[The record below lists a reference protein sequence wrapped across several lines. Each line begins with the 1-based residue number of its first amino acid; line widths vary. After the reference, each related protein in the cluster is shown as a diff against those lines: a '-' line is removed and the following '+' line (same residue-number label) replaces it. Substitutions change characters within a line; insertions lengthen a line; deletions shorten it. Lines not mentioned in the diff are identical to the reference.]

1 MPDIKGPVAETVDS
15 IDNAS
20 SDFPVEIKE
29 VFETHQSKQHVLA
42 EVDELVEK
50 HDLAEYKDLLIRGAL
65 LANRPESITNEE
77 YTDFE
82 RKAILRE
89 KTHPLISLSRSMIIA
104 ALCTSSAAVNFGM
117 DESAV
122 GGAVLQYQKQFN
134 ITDVNIQGLTVASP
148 YLAAA
153 VFGSPLTI
161 YLNKYIGRKWII
173 FISCIIGLAGSLIQ
187 AFSNGLG
194 CLLFAR
200 LFLGIGMGLN
210 SATVPIYTAECS
222 PAVSRG
228 AILMLWQTFIA
239 LGVCLGSVF
248 NRAFV
253 EISGSLSWRLMIGSS
268 AVAPLITAILIFFPP
283 ESPRWLIAKG
293 ETKKSLQALL
303 KLRSTELSGVKDF
316 YILYESLK
324 FEAELENPLTG
335 WQQFTS
341 LFSVPRNRFALIVS
355 SIGILGQQY
364 GGVNILVS
372 YTTTILTNAGID
384 PVTAI
389 AGSIGIGGGCFLATF
404 ISAQLIDRFGRRKM
418 LIYTIPVEAVCMF
431 WLGGVL
437 NVTDDKARLGAGLA
451 AMYIY
456 VIFYGVGI
464 GPVSFTLVAE
474 TPSISV
480 RMAHS
485 ALCMSLNWILDFTLS
500 MTWPKM
506 NSTMTTSGGL
516 YFYGAFNI
524 VVWTL
529 AYFCIPETK
538 RFTLEQLDE
547 VFKTGVSE
555 FFKGKARRLFRKA
568 HKAPAAEVPDEK
580 SVIRGNI

>member
-1 MPDIKGPVAETVDS
+1 MTDTKEFVSEDLQVLDDVSSSSSSSKIQTVFKTHRPEKEVLGEVEEIVAEH
-15 IDNAS
+15 NL
-20 SDFPVEIKE
+20 SDYR
-29 VFETHQSKQHVLA
+29 
-42 EVDELVEK
+42 EL
-50 HDLAEYKDLLIRGAL
+50 ITRGAL
-65 LANRPESITNEE
+65 LANNPEIVETEN
-77 YTDFE
+77 YTDLE
-82 RKAILRE
+82 RKAIIRE
-89 KTHPLISLSRSMIIA
+89 RTHPILSLSRSMILA
-104 ALCTSSAAVNFGM
+104 AICTSFAAINFGM
-117 DESAV
+117 DESAI

-134 ITDVNIQGLTVASP
+134 ITNVNVQGLTVASP

-153 VFGSPLTI
+153 IFGSPLTVF
-161 YLNKYIGRKWII
+161 LNKYLGRRWIV
-173 FISCIIGLAGSLIQ
+173 FISCFIGFAGSLIQ
-187 AFSNGLG
+187 GFANGLP

-200 LFLGIGMGLN
+200 LFMGIGMGLN
-210 SATVPIYTAECS
+210 SATVPVYTAECS

-253 EISGSLSWRLMIGSS
+253 EIEGSLSWRLMIGSS
-268 AVAPLITAILIFFPP
+268 CVAPIITGVLIFFPP
-283 ESPRWLIAKG
+283 ESPRWLIANG
-293 ETKKSLQALL
+293 NTLGSLESLI
-303 KLRSTELSGVKDF
+303 KLRSTEISGAKDF

-324 FEAELENPLTG
+324 FESELNVKLTM
-335 WQQFTS
+335 WEQFIS
-341 LFSVPRNRFALIVS
+341 LFKVRRNRFAVVVS
-355 SIGILGQQY
+355 LIGILGQQY

-404 ISAQLIDRFGRRKM
+404 ISSQLIDRFGRRKM
-418 LIYTIPVEAVCMF
+418 LLYTLPMEAICLF

-437 NVTDDKARLGAGLA
+437 NVTNSTTRLAAGLA
-451 AMYIY
+451 SMYVY
-456 VIFYGVGI
+456 VLFYGIGI

-485 ALCMSLNWILDFTLS
+485 AFCMAVNWILDFCLS

-506 NSTMTTSGGL
+506 NATMTTSGGL

-524 VVWTL
+524 IVWIL
-529 AYFCIPETK
+529 SYLCIPETK

-547 VFKTGVSE
+547 VFKGGLGL
-555 FFKGKARRLFRKA
+555 FFKKKLGALFRKSFD
-568 HKAPAAEVPDEK
+568 K
-580 SVIRGNI
+580 